1 MKFHECGQIYKLNS
15 DNLISNNLKNIKIKT
30 ETSDVLSY
38 VIDSVFDIFDVEP
51 NSVYLRGSCVDRSLS
66 DSSVI
71 DLDLIFVFDD
81 DQYYQQIYKKKTDM
95 SFCSFPYLED
105 ENKMIIAKEQKTIE
119 DQILSRFGKHIEI
132 DIDMFS
138 EEIFLDDII
147 KRFYSKK
154 IYGSGKDFS
163 LSELSEDTLL
173 DISENDVLPHR
184 KELCLKKLTK
194 LKNFLYMKSSFECN
208 LRNRLTKSLIKL
220 FLRKYSFD
228 LLLKEK
234 SFSKDVYYCFNS
246 IEKNY
251 SEHSVYLREILDLFL
266 NTDSYSD
273 GDVRLL
279 LSKLEYLI
287 YEFEL
292 DKS

>member
-15 DNLISNNLKNIKIKT
+15 DNLISNNLKNIKIKA

-38 VIDSVFDIFDVEP
+38 VIDSVFGIFDVEP

-81 DQYYQQIYKKKTDM
+81 SVYNSKIYKKKKDIN
-95 SFCSFPYLED
+95 FCRFSYLRT
-105 ENKMIIAKEQKTIE
+105 ENKILIGDEQKNIE
-119 DQILSRFGKHIEI
+119 DKIFDTFGKRIQI
-132 DIDMFS
+132 DIDILS
-138 EEIFLDDII
+138 QELFLDEIV
-147 KRFYSKK
+147 KRFFSKK
-154 IYGSGKDFS
+154 IYGRGEDLS
-163 LSELSEDTLL
+163 LSELSEEILHNVNL
-173 DISENDVLPHR
+173 NDILPHR
-184 KELCLKKLTK
+184 KELCLSELIK
-194 LKNFLYMKSSFECN
+194 LKSKLYQKTIFDCGI
-208 LRNRLTKSLIKL
+208 RDRIIKSLIKL

-246 IEKNY
+246 IEKNHPEY
-251 SEHSVYLREILDLFL
+251 SVYLREILDLFL

-273 GDVRLL
+273 RNVRLL

-287 YEFEL
+287 CEFEFGG
-292 DKS
+292 

>member
-1 MKFHECGQIYKLNS
+1 MAEETPKVQDRLAEFFTDTGTFHS
-15 DNLISNNLKNIKIKT
+15 
-30 ETSDVLSY
+30 
-38 VIDSVFDIFDVEP
+38 VIQKE
-51 NSVYLRGSCVDRSLS
+51 LQKRSLRNQRYEPEPGRP
-66 DSSVI
+66 VA
-71 DLDLIFVFDD
+71 
-81 DQYYQQIYKKKTDM
+81 
-95 SFCSFPYLED
+95 
-105 ENKMIIAKEQKTIE
+105 N
-119 DQILSRFGKHIEI
+119 LSRE
-132 DIDMFS
+132 S
-138 EEIFLDDII
+138 YDDGLNT
-147 KRFYSKK
+147 